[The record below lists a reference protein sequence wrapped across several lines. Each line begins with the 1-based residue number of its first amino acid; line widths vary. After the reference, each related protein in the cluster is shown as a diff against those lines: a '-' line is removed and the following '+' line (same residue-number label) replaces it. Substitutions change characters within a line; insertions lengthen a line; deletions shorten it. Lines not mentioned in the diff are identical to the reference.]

1 MFQLICL
8 YYWTWSS
15 QCCTTGE
22 PPCWSFIL
30 PAPGKVQLL
39 LLRSHT
45 VNMQHEELCEGC
57 CNLRWLSPFF
67 SLSGSSPAGRLLTMI
82 LLTPPVI
89 LTCHQAL
96 LLPSELWLMLISV
109 RPRSKASATWHG
121 DVLLFNWRCT
131 KVKTEILFNPESFAR
146 DCSDVWSGSSAPP
159 AWPEHHP
166 AALMLLC
173 GHAALSKHHRL
184 VFLVKLL
191 FGVLSDHG
199 MLFHRRRRSD
209 SHLRHE
215 TFILRYAD
223 TQRCDSVQ
231 DAVGQLAT
239 SPNTFQLAL
248 PSLWR
253 ELLHVM
259 ANYFYHL

>member
-1 MFQLICL
+1 MIAQDVSAHLSVLLNMIL
-8 YYWTWSS
+8 SVLHHS
-15 QCCTTGE
+15 GE
-22 PPCWSFIL
+22 PPCLSFIL
-30 PAPGKVQLL
+30 PAPGKMQLL

-67 SLSGSSPAGRLLTMI
+67 SLSGSSPADRLLTMI
-82 LLTPPVI
+82 LLPPPVI

-131 KVKTEILFNPESFAR
+131 KVKTEILFNPESFAH
-146 DCSDVWSGSSAPP
+146 DCSDVWSGSSPPP

-199 MLFHRRRRSD
+199 MLFHTGGGDLIAVWDAKHSYYDMQIRS
-209 SHLRHE
+209 
-215 TFILRYAD
+215 
-223 TQRCDSVQ
+223 
-231 DAVGQLAT
+231 AVIHFRML
-239 SPNTFQLAL
+239 
-248 PSLWR
+248 
-253 ELLHVM
+253 
-259 ANYFYHL
+259 